1 MCHSSKEAETK
12 NVLKL
17 VDEAMYQARMM
28 EEVLFDG
35 KKKVKIDLYTD
46 SKPLMD
52 SIASTKQ
59 VEQKMMRPII
69 NNMKDKL
76 TDYEIR
82 SFRWLET
89 KKMVA
94 DILTKEKM
102 TNRDIDEIMYN
113 NEYEGIGERKD
124 RVVFNGVE
132 IKLERVA
139 SGARESTT
147 N

>member
-132 IKLERVA
+132 IKLECVA
-139 SGARESTT
+139 SGAGEFTT
-147 N
+147 D